1 MATATRPAGGIVRF
15 AQESWSEL
23 RKVTWPTQE
32 QVIRLTLLVVLI
44 SLVVSAY
51 IFAFDNV
58 FHLVVDKGVLN
69 IPDATP
75 APPTQ

>member
-44 SLVVSAY
+44 SFAVSAY

-58 FHLVVDKGVLN
+58 FHLVIDKGVLN

-75 APPTQ
+75 APPAQ

>member
-1 MATATRPAGGIVRF
+1 VATARPAGGIVRF

-32 QVIRLTLLVVLI
+32 QVIRLTLLVVII
-44 SLVVSAY
+44 SFVISAY

-58 FHLVVDKGVLN
+58 FHIVIDKGVLN
-69 IPDATP
+69 IPDPTP

>member
-23 RKVTWPTQE
+23 RKVTWPTQD

-58 FHLVVDKGVLN
+58 FHLVVDKRVLN

>member
-1 MATATRPAGGIVRF
+1 VATATRPAGGIIRF

-44 SLVVSAY
+44 SFVVSAY

-58 FHLVVDKGVLN
+58 FHLVIDKGVLN

-75 APPTQ
+75 APPAQ

>member
-44 SLVVSAY
+44 SVLVSAY

>member
-1 MATATRPAGGIVRF
+1 VATATRPAGGIVRF

-44 SLVVSAY
+44 SFAVSAY

-58 FHLVVDKGVLN
+58 FHLVIDKGVLN
-69 IPDATP
+69 IPDASP
-75 APPTQ
+75 APPAQ

>member
-32 QVIRLTLLVVLI
+32 QVIRLTLLVIIISALI
-44 SLVVSAY
+44 SAY
-51 IFAFDNV
+51 IFAFDNL
-58 FHLVVDKGVLN
+58 FHVIVDKGVLN
-69 IPDATP
+69 IPDVTP

>member
-1 MATATRPAGGIVRF
+1 VATATRPAGGIVRF

-32 QVIRLTLLVVLI
+32 QVVRLTLLVIVISFAI
-44 SLVVSAY
+44 SLY

-58 FHLVVDKGVLN
+58 FHLVIDRGVLN
-69 IPDATP
+69 LPDATP
-75 APPTQ
+75 VPPTQ

>member
-1 MATATRPAGGIVRF
+1 VATATRPAGGIVRF

-44 SLVVSAY
+44 SFAVSAY

-58 FHLVVDKGVLN
+58 FHLVIDKGVLN

-75 APPTQ
+75 APPAQ

>member
-1 MATATRPAGGIVRF
+1 MAQARPAGGIVRF

-32 QVIRLTLLVVLI
+32 QVIRLTVLVILI
-44 SLVVSAY
+44 SGLVSAY
-51 IFAFDNV
+51 IFLFDNV
-58 FHLVVDKGVLN
+58 FHLIVDKAILG
-69 IPDATP
+69 IPDVTP

>member
-1 MATATRPAGGIVRF
+1 MAIETRRQGGVTRF

-23 RKVTWPTQE
+23 RKVTWPTRE
-32 QVIRLTLLVVLI
+32 QVIRLTALVVLI
-44 SLVVSAY
+44 SVLVAAY
-51 IFAFDNV
+51 IFLFDNV
-58 FHLVVDKGVLN
+58 FHQLVDKLILG

>member
-1 MATATRPAGGIVRF
+1 VATATRPAGGIVRF

-32 QVIRLTLLVVLI
+32 QVIRLTLLVILI
-44 SLVVSAY
+44 SFAVSLY

-58 FHLVVDKGVLN
+58 FHVLVDKGVLN
-69 IPDATP
+69 LPDASP
-75 APPTQ
+75 APPTR

>member
-1 MATATRPAGGIVRF
+1 VATATRPAGGIVRF

-32 QVIRLTLLVVLI
+32 QVIRLTLLVIVI
-44 SLVVSAY
+44 SFAVSLY

-69 IPDATP
+69 LPDATP
-75 APPTQ
+75 APPTR

>member
-1 MATATRPAGGIVRF
+1 MATARPAGGIVRF

-32 QVIRLTLLVVLI
+32 QVIRLTVLVILI
-44 SLVVSAY
+44 SGLVAAY
-51 IFAFDNV
+51 IFLFDNV
-58 FHLVVDKGVLN
+58 FHIVVDKGILG

-75 APPTQ
+75 APPVQ

>member
-1 MATATRPAGGIVRF
+1 MATARPAGGIVRF

-32 QVIRLTLLVVLI
+32 QVIRLTLLVILI
-44 SLVVSAY
+44 SALISAY
-51 IFAFDNV
+51 IFLFDNV
-58 FHLVVDKGVLN
+58 FTIVITKGFLGT
-69 IPDATP
+69 PDATA

>member
-1 MATATRPAGGIVRF
+1 VATATRPEGGIVRF

-44 SLVVSAY
+44 SVIISAY

-58 FHLVVDKGVLN
+58 FHVIVDKGILN

>member
-1 MATATRPAGGIVRF
+1 MATVTRPAGGIVRF

-32 QVIRLTLLVVLI
+32 QVIRLTLLVVII
-44 SLVVSAY
+44 SVIVSAY

-58 FHLVVDKGVLN
+58 FHLIVDKGVLN

>member
-1 MATATRPAGGIVRF
+1 MATARPTGGIVRF

-32 QVIRLTLLVVLI
+32 QVVRLTLLVILI
-44 SLVVSAY
+44 SVVISAY
-51 IFAFDNV
+51 IFVFDNL
-58 FHLVVDKGVLN
+58 FTLTITRG
-69 IPDATP
+69 IMGTPDLPT

>member
-32 QVIRLTLLVVLI
+32 QVIRLTLLVIVI
-44 SLVVSAY
+44 SFAVALY

-58 FHLVVDKGVLN
+58 FHLLVDKGVLN
-69 IPDATP
+69 LPDVTP
-75 APPTQ
+75 APPTR

>member
-1 MATATRPAGGIVRF
+1 VATATRQAGGIVRF

-32 QVIRLTLLVVLI
+32 QVIRLTLLVIIISVLI
-44 SLVVSAY
+44 SAY
-51 IFAFDNV
+51 IYAFDNV
-58 FHLVVDKGVLN
+58 FHLVIDKGVLN

>member
-1 MATATRPAGGIVRF
+1 MAQARPAGGIVRF

-32 QVIRLTLLVVLI
+32 QVIRLTVLVILI
-44 SLVVSAY
+44 SALVSAY
-51 IFAFDNV
+51 IFFFDNV
-58 FHLVVDKGVLN
+58 FHLVVDKAILG

-75 APPTQ
+75 VPPSQ

>member
-1 MATATRPAGGIVRF
+1 MATTTRPAGGIVRF

-44 SLVVSAY
+44 SVLVSAY

-58 FHLVVDKGVLN
+58 FHLVIDKGVLN
-69 IPDATP
+69 IPDVTP

>member
-44 SLVVSAY
+44 SFAVSLY

-58 FHLVVDKGVLN
+58 FHVLVDKGVLN
-69 IPDATP
+69 LPDASP
-75 APPTQ
+75 APPTR

>member
-32 QVIRLTLLVVLI
+32 QVIRLTLLVVVI
-44 SLVVSAY
+44 SFAVSAY
-51 IFAFDNV
+51 IFLFDNV
-58 FHLVVDKGVLN
+58 FHLLVDKAILN

>member
-1 MATATRPAGGIVRF
+1 VATATRPAGGIVRF

-44 SLVVSAY
+44 SFAVSLY

-58 FHLVVDKGVLN
+58 FHVLVDKGVLN
-69 IPDATP
+69 LPDASP
-75 APPTQ
+75 APPTR

>member
-1 MATATRPAGGIVRF
+1 MATARPAGGIVRF

-32 QVIRLTLLVVLI
+32 QVIRLTILVILI
-44 SLVVSAY
+44 SGLISAY
-51 IFAFDNV
+51 IFLFDNA
-58 FHLVVDKGVLN
+58 FHLLVDKGILG

-75 APPTQ
+75 APPVQ

>member
-44 SLVVSAY
+44 SFAVSLY

-58 FHLVVDKGVLN
+58 FHLLVDKGVLN
-69 IPDATP
+69 LPDATP
-75 APPTQ
+75 PPPTR